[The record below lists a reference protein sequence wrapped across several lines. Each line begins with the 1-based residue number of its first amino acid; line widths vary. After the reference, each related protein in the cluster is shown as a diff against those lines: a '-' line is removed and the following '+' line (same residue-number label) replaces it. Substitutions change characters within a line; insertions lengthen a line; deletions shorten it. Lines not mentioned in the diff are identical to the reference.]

1 MPEPAPAPVL
11 ELRGVSKRFGE
22 LEVLRG
28 FDLAVAPAEH
38 VALIG
43 PSGSGKSTVLRI
55 VQGLESV
62 DEGDVLID
70 GESVRRMIRDGAEV
84 PSDEAHR
91 RRLRARVGMVFQH
104 FHLFPH
110 MTALGNV
117 TAAPIHV
124 LGRSR
129 AEAGEQG
136 REWLR
141 MVGLEDRAEAYPA
154 QLSGGQKQRV
164 AIARALAMEPEIL
177 LFDEITSA
185 LDPEVVGEVLEVVRD
200 LSRGER
206 TLLVVTHQMGFAGE
220 ISDRVVFL
228 DGGRMVEQGPPE
240 QLLENPREPRT
251 RAFLKRVL
259 ETR

>member
-1 MPEPAPAPVL
+1 MPEAAPAPVL
-11 ELRGVSKRFGE
+11 ELRDVRKRFGE
-22 LEVLRG
+22 IEVLRG

-62 DEGDVLID
+62 DEGDVFIA
-70 GESVRRMIRDGAEV
+70 GESVGRMVRDGAEV
-84 PSDEAHR
+84 PSDAAHR

-110 MTALGNV
+110 RTALGNV

-141 MVGLEDRAEAYPA
+141 MVGLEDRADAYPA

-228 DGGRMVEQGPPE
+228 DGGRIVEQGPPE

-259 ETR
+259 EAR